1 MFNNFYAILL
11 FLSFRIQRSFADYS
25 SNVWSQSQDGV
36 EAGATI
42 VLSEGALTETGF
54 RATVYS
60 FPYASFWNFGY
71 IGASYTTNGIKA
83 FTNSIREPNFSM
95 GTFNHALS
103 FSAGYDFYGFSNIPM
118 LDTLVE
124 LKGYYARK

>member
-1 MFNNFYAILL
+1 MFNNFYAIFF
-11 FLSFRIQRSFADYS
+11 FLSFSVQSSFADYS

-42 VLSEGALTETGF
+42 ELSEGALTETGF

-60 FPYASFWNFGY
+60 FPYLSFWDYGY

-83 FTNSIREPNFSM
+83 STNSIKNPNFSM
-95 GTFNHALS
+95 GEFNHAPG
-103 FSAGYDFYGFSNIPM
+103 FSSGYDFYGFSNIPM

-124 LKGYYARK
+124 LKGYFARM